1 MKISNILND
10 ILYIVFTC
18 ETLKACL
25 SKHIK
30 KAKLKSNRSFESY
43 NQIDNFDIHNILIE
57 LIENYPCDDGYS
69 LNVKKQK

>member
-1 MKISNILND
+1 MMLILIMMKISNILND

-43 NQIDNFDIHNILIE
+43 N
-57 LIENYPCDDGYS
+57 
-69 LNVKKQK
+69 